1 MLHEMKSN
9 KTFPTQS
16 MSFIQL
22 CNMFC
27 KIFGL
32 KTKCHSCSL
41 TIRGREHYISSPK
54 NNTGN
59 CRQCSQNTES
69 LYSSSKYRIR
79 VQCSDKKCTLLH
91 LRHLTT
97 IAQEMQTTAIVI
109 VRASL
114 AIFLNLFISCLWKIV
129 LCFW

>member
-32 KTKCHSCSL
+32 SKPNVILIVSL
-41 TIRGREHYISSPK
+41 NIRGREHCISSPK

-59 CRQCSQNTES
+59 CRQCSQSTEAES
-69 LYSSSKYRIR
+69 LYSSSKYRI
-79 VQCSDKKCTLLH
+79 QSL
-91 LRHLTT
+91 T
-97 IAQEMQTTAIVI
+97 IANEMQTTAIVI

-114 AIFLNLFISCLWKIV
+114 AIFLNLFISCLENSLV
-129 LCFW
+129 FLVSVSF